1 MRNANTLE
9 TIMFQVVHVY
19 RGEKMEEKSGIEE
32 LLQLRKQLLERYE
45 TKCKNNENHNAIIE
59 LTEVID
65 IVQKRCEEISPCDC
79 DW

>member
-1 MRNANTLE
+1 
-9 TIMFQVVHVY
+9 
-19 RGEKMEEKSGIEE
+19 MEEKSGIEE

-45 TKCKNNENHNAIIE
+45 TKCKSNENHNAIIE

-65 IVQKRCEEISPCDC
+65 IVQKRCEKISPCDC

>member
-1 MRNANTLE
+1 
-9 TIMFQVVHVY
+9 
-19 RGEKMEEKSGIEE
+19 MEEKSGIEE

-45 TKCKNNENHNAIIE
+45 TKCKNNENYNAIIE

-65 IVQKRCEEISPCDC
+65 IIQKRCEEISPCDC

>member
-1 MRNANTLE
+1 
-9 TIMFQVVHVY
+9 
-19 RGEKMEEKSGIEE
+19 MEENSGIEE

-65 IVQKRCEEISPCDC
+65 IIQKRCEEISPCDC

>member
-1 MRNANTLE
+1 
-9 TIMFQVVHVY
+9 
-19 RGEKMEEKSGIEE
+19 MEEKSGIEE

-45 TKCKNNENHNAIIE
+45 TKCKNNENHHAIIE

-65 IVQKRCEEISPCDC
+65 IVEKRCEEISPCDC

>member
-1 MRNANTLE
+1 M
-9 TIMFQVVHVY
+9 
-19 RGEKMEEKSGIEE
+19 KEKSGIEE

-45 TKCKNNENHNAIIE
+45 TKCEDNENHNAIIE

-65 IVQKRCEEISPCDC
+65 IVEKRCKEISPCDC

>member
-1 MRNANTLE
+1 
-9 TIMFQVVHVY
+9 
-19 RGEKMEEKSGIEE
+19 MEGKSGIEE

-45 TKCKNNENHNAIIE
+45 KKCTNNENHNAIIE